1 MFFNIEKT
9 KRLCIQD
16 KWRKL
21 EGPDKSVDKVLEITE
36 GFKNNT
42 LDNAEFWLEVERR
55 MIFIRYFPM
64 RDTKGEYQGVLEV
77 TQDVTHIRKLEGE
90 KRLL

>member
-1 MFFNIEKT
+1 
-9 KRLCIQD
+9 
-16 KWRKL
+16 
-21 EGPDKSVDKVLEITE
+21 
-36 GFKNNT
+36 
-42 LDNAEFWLEVERR
+42 

>member
-1 MFFNIEKT
+1 
-9 KRLCIQD
+9 
-16 KWRKL
+16 
-21 EGPDKSVDKVLEITE
+21 
-36 GFKNNT
+36 
-42 LDNAEFWLEVERR
+42 
-55 MIFIRYFPM
+55 M